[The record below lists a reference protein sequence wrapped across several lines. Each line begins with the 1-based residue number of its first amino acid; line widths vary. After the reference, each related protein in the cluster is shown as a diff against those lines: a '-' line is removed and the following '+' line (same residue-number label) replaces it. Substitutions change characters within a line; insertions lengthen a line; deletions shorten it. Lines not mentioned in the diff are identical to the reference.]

1 MSELVGSMPKQ
12 IEPEFERAFAWVEG
26 KLGGR
31 IVGAR
36 RQARWRPAWYLD
48 LEREGEI
55 VPLYFR
61 GARGEADHGAYTLEH
76 EMGVLQVLEAND
88 IPVPHVHGFC
98 PDPRGIVMQRCSGRA
113 NLATAR
119 DDGEREAVM
128 DDYVSLLARMH
139 AIDVG
144 AFEKIGLHRPTSPH
158 ELGLGDFDIWERGYR
173 RNKRRAEPLIEFVI
187 GWVRRNIPHDREKVS
202 FLCCDSGQFLFD
214 KGRVTTVLDLE
225 LAYLG
230 DPAADLA
237 GMRCRD
243 LSEPLGDIARA
254 VRQYESV
261 TGEAIDRTVID
272 YHTVRFAIVT
282 PLAVA
287 HLVADPPPNID
298 FVQYLA
304 WYLVYSRAPIE
315 VIAQEMAL
323 ELSPVEL
330 PGPELTR
337 HSSGAD
343 ALCAMLDRGAGADGE
358 GPSDAG
364 QGDEGGDGDFEA
376 YRIDAAARVAEYL
389 RRADRMGP
397 ALEEADLDDVAQL
410 LGHRPAGWRQAD
422 EELEEYVHDAS
433 PERDA
438 ELVEY
443 FHRRL
448 LRQEALIDPVM
459 RELKGAQIQ
468 RV

>member
-1 MSELVGSMPKQ
+1 MTELIGGMPDALS
-12 IEPEFERAFAWVEG
+12 PEWERAFAWVEG
-26 KLGGR
+26 ELGGR

-48 LEREGEI
+48 LERQGEI

-61 GARGEADHGAYTLEH
+61 GARGEADHGAYALEH

-98 PDPRGIVMQRCSGRA
+98 PDPRGIVMQRCAGRA

-119 DDGEREAVM
+119 DAAEREAVL
-128 DDYVSLLARMH
+128 DDYVDLLARIH
-139 AIDVG
+139 EIDVC
-144 AFEKIGLHRPTSPH
+144 AFEEIGLDRPTTPH

-173 RNKRRAEPLIEFVI
+173 RNKRRPEPLIEFLV
-187 GWVRRNIPHDREKVS
+187 GWVRRNIPHDRERVS
-202 FLCCDSGQFLFD
+202 FLCGDSGQFLFEE
-214 KGRVTTVLDLE
+214 GRVTTVLDLE

-237 GMRCRD
+237 GLRCRD
-243 LSEPLGDIARA
+243 LSEPLGDLARA
-254 VRQYESV
+254 VKRYEAV
-261 TGEAIDRTVID
+261 TGQEVDRSVID
-272 YHTVRFAIVT
+272 YHTVRFALVT

-287 HLVADPPPNID
+287 HLVAEPPPGID

-315 VIAQEMAL
+315 VIAQEMER

-330 PGPELTR
+330 PEATRTR
-337 HSSGAD
+337 HSQGYD
-343 ALCAMLDRGAGADGE
+343 ALHDMLRPPTGDQAP
-358 GPSDAG
+358 PSPTSEDA
-364 QGDEGGDGDFEA
+364 DFEG
-376 YRIDAAARVAEYL
+376 YRLDAAFRLGEYL
-389 RRADRMGP
+389 RRADCMGP
-397 ALEEADLDDVAQL
+397 ALENDDLDDVAAL
-410 LGHRPAGWRQAD
+410 LGHRPSSWRRAD
-422 EELEEYVHDAS
+422 EELEEFVLEAS
-433 PERDA
+433 PEKDG
-438 ELVEY
+438 ELVDY

-459 RELKGAQIQ
+459 RELKGVRIQ
-468 RV
+468 AV

>member
-1 MSELVGSMPKQ
+1 MTERIGEMPDGLTSAWQ
-12 IEPEFERAFAWVEG
+12 RAFTWVEDE
-26 KLGGR
+26 LGGR

-36 RQARWRPAWYLD
+36 RHARWRPAWYLD
-48 LEREGEI
+48 LERDGEI

-61 GARGEADHGAYTLEH
+61 GERGEADHGAYALEH

-88 IPVPHVHGFC
+88 LPVPHVHGFC

-113 NLATAR
+113 NLATAE
-119 DDGEREAVM
+119 DDAEREAVL
-128 DDYVSLLARMH
+128 DDYVALLARMH
-139 AIDVG
+139 EIDVA
-144 AFEKIGLHRPTSPH
+144 AFEKIGLERPTTPH

-173 RNKRRAEPLIEFVI
+173 RNKRRPEPLIEFVTR
-187 GWVRRNIPHDREKVS
+187 WVRRNIPHDREKVS
-202 FLCCDSGQFLFD
+202 FLCGDSGQFLFD
-214 KGRVTTVLDLE
+214 AGRVTTVLDLE

-243 LSEPLGDIARA
+243 LSEPLGDLARA
-254 VRQYESV
+254 VKKYESI
-261 TGEAIDRTVID
+261 TGQEVDRSVID

-287 HLVADPPPNID
+287 HLVAAPPPGID

-315 VIAQEMAL
+315 VIANEAGL

-330 PGPELTR
+330 PEAVLTR
-337 HSSGAD
+337 HSQGYDALREMLYDGRSLDGAD
-343 ALCAMLDRGAGADGE
+343 
-358 GPSDAG
+358 DAT
-364 QGDEGGDGDFEA
+364 EATEEADFEE
-376 YRIDAAARVAEYL
+376 YRLDAAYRVAEYL
-389 RRADRMGP
+389 RRADCMGP
-397 ALEEADLDDVAQL
+397 ALENDDLDDVARL
-410 LGHRPAGWRQAD
+410 LGHRPANWSQAD
-422 EELEEYVHDAS
+422 AELEEFVLEAS

-438 ELVEY
+438 ELVDY